1 MTNSIPL
8 DDARKRR
15 EWQDTRVR
23 SEPRPKGAPR
33 AWGGFKD
40 TGRWVGKN
48 PPSVD
53 WIVTGLIPARMVTL
67 MVANGG
73 VGKTMFAQLAMTCCA
88 VGAPLAGRATAG
100 GSGAGVFGED
110 PEGILHSRQERI
122 CRHLGCDMEDLVG
135 RVFPISFAG
144 LDAALWR
151 GGKTTAL
158 FDSVEEEA
166 RRISD
171 LRLLVIDNVA
181 LVYADNENDRVPV
194 SGFLNAL
201 NGMAERL
208 GCAILL
214 LTHTSKS
221 SEAGTF
227 KAASGSTAWINGA
240 RSVLQLK
247 VDDEDPGRVEL
258 KLVKS
263 NHARPGDQIDLRWS
277 DGGVLDIDPDV
288 GTDGTVGR
296 LDRRARVTRAKD
308 SFLACLAALEG
319 QGRIVT
325 DARNSPR
332 YAPKVMVAMPEA
344 NHARIPDLA
353 EAMETLFADMEIHV
367 GTVSGP
373 DRKPM
378 KAIVRGAKGAP

>member
-8 DDARKRR
+8 DEARRRR

-23 SEPRPKGAPR
+23 SEPRPKAAPR
-33 AWGGFKD
+33 AWGGFRD
-40 TGRWVGKN
+40 TGRWVGKA

-67 MVANGG
+67 LVANGG
-73 VGKTMFAQLAMTCCA
+73 VGKTMFAQLATTCCA
-88 VGAPLAGRATAG
+88 VGAPVAGRATAG
-100 GSGAGVFGED
+100 GAGAGVFGED
-110 PEGILHSRQERI
+110 PEGILHARQERI

-151 GGKTTAL
+151 GGKTTPL

-166 RRISD
+166 KRIAD

-263 NHARPGDQIDLRWS
+263 NHARPGDQIDLRWT
-277 DGGVLDIDPDV
+277 DCGVLDVDPDAANQ
-288 GTDGTVGR
+288 GLLDR
-296 LDRRARVTRAKD
+296 LDRQTRANKAKD
-308 SFLACLAALEG
+308 AFLAGLEILAT
-319 QGRIVT
+319 QGRKVS
-325 DARNSPR
+325 NSRHAPN
-332 YAPKVMVAMPEA
+332 YAPRELQSIGACRGFILRDLEDAMSVLFEVGEIIVAE
-344 NHARIPDLA
+344 D
-353 EAMETLFADMEIHV
+353 
-367 GTVSGP
+367 GP
-373 DRKPM
+373 PSRRRSF
-378 KAIVRGAKGAP
+378 IVRKGQ